1 MFGEPT
7 LTLGQTIGL
16 LSPELLLLLAGLVIL
31 GLDAI
36 SPHKEEKPWLPRVA
50 LIGLAAA
57 LVATIMLWGYN
68 TRVLAVLSCDPFALM
83 VKMVALV
90 AMGIVIL
97 ASDVYIRAHS
107 RYQGEFYALL
117 LFSTLAICLLGGAT
131 NLIMVYLAFEFLS
144 IISYILTGYL
154 RDDKR
159 STEAAIKYFL
169 YGAGVSAVMLYGMS
183 WFYGLTGATDL
194 AGIADALTGNLR
206 PVILPALVFV
216 AAGFAFKI
224 GAVPFHQWA
233 PDAYEGA
240 PTPVTAFL
248 SVCPKIAGFAV
259 ILRVLLTALPP
270 EGLEILGGDWRALL
284 MAISAITMTFGNLV
298 AMWQTNI
305 KRLLAYSSIAQAGYI
320 LIGVVSASERGV
332 TAVLL
337 YLAAY
342 AVTNLGA
349 FAAVIAFSNQI
360 GSDEIKDYAGLHKRA
375 PGLALILIICL
386 LSLAGIPP
394 TAGFVGKLWLFSA
407 ALDEGLLWLAAIGV
421 INSVISVSYYWKIIR
436 AIYLTPA
443 ETEERID
450 TSPALAIALGVAVT
464 GVFIVGIFPSLIL
477 SLLQTAAQIF
487 FVG

>member
-16 LSPELLLLLAGLVIL
+16 LSPELLLLLAGLIIL

-36 SPHKEEKPWLPRVA
+36 SPHKEEKAWLPRVTLA
-50 LIGLAAA
+50 GLAAA
-57 LVATIMLWGYN
+57 LVAAIMLWGYN
-68 TRVLAVLSCDPFALM
+68 TRVLAVLSCDPFAL
-83 VKMVALV
+83 VIKMVALV
-90 AMGIVIL
+90 AMGIVVL
-97 ASDVYIRAHS
+97 VSDVYIRAHS

-144 IISYILTGYL
+144 ITSYILTGYL
-154 RDDKR
+154 REDKR

-169 YGAGVSAVMLYGMS
+169 YGAAVSSIMLYGMS
-183 WFYGLTGATDL
+183 WFYGLTGTTDL
-194 AGIADALTGNLR
+194 ASIASALTETWR
-206 PVILPALVFV
+206 PVILPSLVFV

-259 ILRVLLTALPP
+259 ILRVLMTALPP
-270 EGLEILGGDWRALL
+270 SGLGILGGDWRALL

-305 KRLLAYSSIAQAGYI
+305 KRMLAYSSIAQAGYI
-320 LIGVVSASERGV
+320 LVGVVSASERGV

-337 YLAAY
+337 YLLAY

-349 FAAVIAFSNQI
+349 FAVVIAFSNQI
-360 GSDEIKDYAGLHKRA
+360 GSDEIEDYAGLHKRA

-386 LSLAGIPP
+386 LSLAGIPL
-394 TAGFVGKLWLFSA
+394 TAGFIGKLWLFSA
-407 ALDEGLLWLAAIGV
+407 AYEAGLLWLAAIGV

-436 AIYLTPA
+436 AIYLLPA
-443 ETEERID
+443 ETEERLS
-450 TSPALAIALGVAVT
+450 TSPALSVALGLAVT
-464 GVFIVGIFPSLIL
+464 GVFAVGIFPG
-477 SLLQTAAQIF
+477 LLLDLLRTAAQVF
-487 FVG
+487 GG